1 MLTMKP
7 GKVLAPILLA
17 IGLVGINPSLTR
29 ADTKPVEMK
38 PIDTRAQDVA
48 DLKAL
53 EDRFITAFRA
63 KDVNT
68 IMQLCVPDESL
79 VVFDVTPPLE
89 RKGAD
94 AYRKDWEDAFNRF
107 EGPLEAEVTDLN
119 VTAGGDV
126 AFAYS
131 IHHVIGTMRGGR
143 RWITRCALPIASK
156 RSTAIGSSPT
166 RTFLFRSIYGQ
177 AKQISN
183 RSSRAGVR
191 G

>member
-79 VVFDVTPPLE
+79 VVFDVTPPLQ

-131 IHHVIGTMRGGR
+131 IHHVIGTMRGGKKVDYKVR
-143 RWITRCALPIASK
+143 VTDCFKKINGQWLIAHTHVSVPVDLRTGKAVIESK
-156 RSTAIGSSPT
+156 P
-166 RTFLFRSIYGQ
+166 
-177 AKQISN
+177 
-183 RSSRAGVR
+183 
-191 G
+191 

>member
-1 MLTMKP
+1 SAVAREWVPLGTTIRIKRRRLIIRLSMNP
-7 GKVLAPILLA
+7 RKVLAPILLA

-29 ADTKPVEMK
+29 ADTKPIEMK
-38 PIDTRAQDVA
+38 RIHTSAQDVA

-94 AYRKDWEDAFNRF
+94 AYR
-107 EGPLEAEVTDLN
+107 
-119 VTAGGDV
+119 
-126 AFAYS
+126 
-131 IHHVIGTMRGGR
+131 
-143 RWITRCALPIASK
+143 
-156 RSTAIGSSPT
+156 T

-183 RSSRAGVR
+183 RGSRAGVR